1 MVKMLIA
8 DEVVNLLNKERGYN
22 VNIQFSVVGT
32 EVYSIAR
39 GVNNKGELVSIK
51 LTETDITETLLSHF

>member
-1 MVKMLIA
+1 MLIA